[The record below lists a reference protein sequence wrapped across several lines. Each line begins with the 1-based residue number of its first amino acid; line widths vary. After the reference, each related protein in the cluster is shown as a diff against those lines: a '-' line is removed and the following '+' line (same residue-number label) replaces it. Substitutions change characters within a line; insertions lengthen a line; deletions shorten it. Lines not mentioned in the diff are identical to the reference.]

1 MEVTRVIVKKQMT
14 MSDKLSAVSILSA
27 LNIEELTTIANKK
40 DKELKDAIRLAQMVV
55 QFDRAAEL
63 LGFKDCQDMID
74 FAKIYGV
81 KALLE

>member
-1 MEVTRVIVKKQMT
+1 MEVTRVIVKKHMT

-63 LGFKDCQDMID
+63 FGFKDCQDMID
-74 FAKIYGV
+74 FVKIYGV
-81 KALLE
+81 NALLE